1 MKNRLLTILAAFML
15 IVPAVRALG
24 TDVKSYEIK
33 VGEFMELKVVNGIR
47 VEYRASEDS
56 CGYAVFRA
64 TSDMASVIMASVEK
78 NCLTLQLSTD
88 GVSARNIPTVTVYS
102 RFLQIVENEGDSLVK
117 VVNPNAVPV
126 FKAKVV
132 GNGQISVHGLTAN
145 SVDASLTTGNGTILI
160 TGSATQAKYS
170 LVGTGSIQCA
180 DLKAYDVKC
189 KLLGTGY
196 VECWPTNK
204 LSVIGASSGKVYY
217 RGKVPE
223 IKNNSIGVKVLEI
236 QE

>member
-1 MKNRLLTILAAFML
+1 MLA
-15 IVPAVRALG
+15 VPALFAQNG
-24 TDVKSYEIK
+24 DIKSYEIK
-33 VGEFMELKVVNGIR
+33 VGEFTELKVVNGIR
-47 VEYRASEDS
+47 VDYRASDDS
-56 CGYAVFRA
+56 CGYAVFSA
-64 TSDMASVIMASVEK
+64 TSDMASVIMASTEK
-78 NCLTLQLSTD
+78 NCLTLQLSAD
-88 GVSARNIPTVTVYS
+88 GISARNTPSVTVYS
-102 RFLQIVENEGDSLVK
+102 RFLQKVENEGDSLVK
-117 VVNPNAVPV
+117 VINPNGVPV

-160 TGSATQAKYS
+160 TGSTTQAKYS

-180 DLKAYDVKC
+180 DLKAGDVKC

-196 VECWPTNK
+196 IECWPTNK

-217 RGKVPE
+217 RGQVPE

-236 QE
+236 PE